1 MKAFF
6 VNFSSV
12 GQRSLDF
19 STVSRNLCLALCISV
34 IASCGGGGD
43 GGGSS
48 IESEPS
54 ANNSPTL
61 DTPGTIEL
69 PEEREVVITLNG
81 TDLDGDS
88 LTYSILGGTDHGVF
102 NVAPE
107 GTISFKATPNFE
119 ALAAIPSGP
128 VISVPLRSVQTP
140 STMPAPLTWTV
151 RPG

>member
-1 MKAFF
+1 ML

-19 STVSRNLCLALCISV
+19 STVSRNLCLALCVSV
-34 IASCGGGGD
+34 ITCCGD

-81 TDLDGDS
+81 
-88 LTYSILGGTDHGVF
+88 
-102 NVAPE
+102 
-107 GTISFKATPNFE
+107 
-119 ALAAIPSGP
+119 
-128 VISVPLRSVQTP
+128 
-140 STMPAPLTWTV
+140 
-151 RPG
+151 